1 MNKALTRAQ
10 LTAEV
15 VVRALTV
22 PLLGLFV
29 ASTIHQYVRD
39 PSRVTLL
46 VFAFAEVLTV
56 VLAVFARVPRE
67 RDWNPLSLVV
77 TVCATFY
84 FLAFRITPG
93 IKLVPEGLAAVIQV
107 AGVSVQIYAK
117 WSLGR
122 SFGLLPANR
131 GVIVAGPYRVV
142 RHPLYLGYL
151 VTDIGFLAANFGL
164 RNIVVV
170 VVQWTLQIVRIVK
183 EEQLL
188 SNDVTYREYM
198 SRVRYRLVHGVF

>member
-1 MNKALTRAQ
+1 
-10 LTAEV
+10 
-15 VVRALTV
+15 V

-29 ASTIHQYVRD
+29 AATIHQYVRD
-39 PSRVTLL
+39 PSQVTLL

-67 RDWNPLSLVV
+67 RDWNQLSLVV

-84 FLAFRITPG
+84 FLAFQITPG

-151 VTDIGFLAANFGL
+151 VTDIGFLAANFGV
-164 RNIVVV
+164 RNVVVV

-198 SRVRYRLVHGVF
+198 GRVRYRLVHGVF